1 MFFNVFYSHSDVFFT
16 TMISTNW
23 SVRFSN
29 KTQATIV
36 DMQLNEYH
44 DIVNLK

>member
-1 MFFNVFYSHSDVFFT
+1 MFLMFFILTAMFFT